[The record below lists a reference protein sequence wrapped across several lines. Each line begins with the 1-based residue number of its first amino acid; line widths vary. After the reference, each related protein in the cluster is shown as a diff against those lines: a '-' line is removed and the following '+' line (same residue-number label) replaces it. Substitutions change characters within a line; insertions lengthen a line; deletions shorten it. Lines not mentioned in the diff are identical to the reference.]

1 VLRLHCWELEAERLW
16 EVMAAMALHD
26 KVYLSPRP
34 EDADAVLALRSKL
47 KGNAGLRGAAREAG
61 VPIYAI
67 KSSSSAN
74 LVRAFRTLLGQDPVA
89 GGDYLTAA
97 SAARAAAGAAAGT
110 RGEAAS
116 GQGSS
121 SGADSA
127 GEEGSE
133 DEQQQWSGEASAAA
147 ASPTGRIAT
156 GLHGGGEAGE
166 ALEEAQLALESLV
179 LPLGQ
184 PVELLPRSEGVRQQQ
199 AALAGRYG
207 CSVEAVGGG
216 EDTRLRLLP
225 PRWQASADSSS
236 SGGNTA
242 ADPEAGSS
250 SSIVSSD
257 AGAAVATSAVEG

>member
-1 VLRLHCWELEAERLW
+1 
-16 EVMAAMALHD
+16 
-26 KVYLSPRP
+26 
-34 EDADAVLALRSKL
+34 VLALRSKL

-97 SAARAAAGAAAGT
+97 SAALAAAGAGAGAA
-110 RGEAAS
+110 RGEGVG

-121 SGADSA
+121 SGADSG

-133 DEQQQWSGEASAAA
+133 DEGQQWGGPAAAAAAA
-147 ASPTGRIAT
+147 ASPTGRIPT
-156 GLHGGGEAGE
+156 GQHGGGEAGE

-184 PVELLPRSEGVRQQQ
+184 PVELLPRGEGVRQQQ

-216 EDTRLRLLP
+216 EDMRLRLLP
-225 PRWQASADSSS
+225 PRWPANTSSSSS
-236 SGGNTA
+236 SGGGRGA
-242 ADPEAGSS
+242 ADSDAGSS
-250 SSIVSSD
+250 SSSSNS
-257 AGAAVATSAVEG
+257 AETGAAVATSAVEG